1 MRAYTLLGRGLLA
14 LSVVLAAAPSL
25 ADDCEAPVQ
34 QWQSRE
40 ALRRMAATRGWQVER
55 IKIDDGCYEIRG
67 TDADGRAFKAK
78 VDPQTLEVLKIK
90 QQERER
96 DRDRARNR
104 ARDEPAP
111 GAPHADGP
119 DVASPLSAPGGAPRP
134 QVE

>member
-1 MRAYTLLGRGLLA
+1 MRAYTFLRRGLLA
-14 LSVVLAAAPSL
+14 LSVGLAAAPSL
-25 ADDCEAPVQ
+25 ADDCEAPVE

-67 TDADGRAFKAK
+67 TDVDGRAFKAK

-96 DRDRARNR
+96 TRARDRAR
-104 ARDEPAP
+104 AVPAP
-111 GAPHADGP
+111 GTSHPNGSDAPSP
-119 DVASPLSAPGGAPRP
+119 SASEGASRG
-134 QVE
+134 QIE